1 MQLTEFIESK
11 LEYLQSK
18 PILTLT
24 IVMLFGLSLR
34 VYFTP
39 WHLPT
44 ESFDALSLMIEGV
57 EYSKGDFSSLSH
69 RFLWPMFLSI
79 FFLIFRFDSYFEYM
93 TLVRIISIVI
103 STLSIPVLYL
113 ISKQFV
119 GVKYAILAT
128 VFFAAEANLVENSIF
143 AITEPMFILL
153 GLLSF
158 YFIIQKNE
166 RYFPFAFV
174 FAGLAFDT
182 RINGI
187 VLILIL
193 IVLSIIKIKSHRTS
207 IKTLSIGFLLLFA
220 IVAPINLIYPI
231 LEGDRVLPY
240 VGDAAA
246 TISKGQEYYSTAQ
259 LSENPSSLDV
269 VQNAIKNEIM
279 NFFRVTIPYLII
291 LFPYGIFISLKNI
304 NYEKKILFSVIIFS
318 LIISIPQHTISN
330 EYRNL
335 FFMIPFL
342 CIFSAI
348 AFEKLIEKTELKNIF
363 LVLLI
368 LGLILISANF
378 LRERYDIDEEY
389 FIEKD
394 NFGKYV
400 ANNLDGNI
408 TGNIRLEI
416 VRNMI
421 NVKSTTYLFNEK
433 LSLFDPGFPIDS
445 VSELMNYCIQNKID
459 YLIIEQNKVEKH
471 FPVFHK
477 IEFNEDNL
485 PFLKEIYDTEK
496 SDYKKLKVKIF
507 KINYEE
513 YQDSL
518 N

>member
-174 FAGLAFDT
+174 FTGLAFDT

-193 IVLSIIKIKSHRTS
+193 IVLSIIKIKSNRTS

-220 IVAPINLIYPI
+220 IVAPINLIYKI
-231 LEGDRVLPY
+231 QEGDR
-240 VGDAAA
+240 
-246 TISKGQEYYSTAQ
+246 E
-259 LSENPSSLDV
+259 
-269 VQNAIKNEIM
+269 
-279 NFFRVTIPYLII
+279 
-291 LFPYGIFISLKNI
+291 
-304 NYEKKILFSVIIFS
+304 
-318 LIISIPQHTISN
+318 
-330 EYRNL
+330 
-335 FFMIPFL
+335 
-342 CIFSAI
+342 
-348 AFEKLIEKTELKNIF
+348 
-363 LVLLI
+363 
-368 LGLILISANF
+368 
-378 LRERYDIDEEY
+378 
-389 FIEKD
+389 
-394 NFGKYV
+394 
-400 ANNLDGNI
+400 
-408 TGNIRLEI
+408 
-416 VRNMI
+416 
-421 NVKSTTYLFNEK
+421 
-433 LSLFDPGFPIDS
+433 
-445 VSELMNYCIQNKID
+445 
-459 YLIIEQNKVEKH
+459 
-471 FPVFHK
+471 
-477 IEFNEDNL
+477 
-485 PFLKEIYDTEK
+485 
-496 SDYKKLKVKIF
+496 
-507 KINYEE
+507 
-513 YQDSL
+513 
-518 N
+518 

>member
-18 PILTLT
+18 PMLTLS
-24 IVMLFGLSLR
+24 IVMLLGLSLR

-44 ESFDALSLMIEGV
+44 ESFDAFGFMIEGV
-57 EYSKGDFSSLSH
+57 KYSKGDFSSLSH
-69 RFLWPMFLSI
+69 RFLWPMFLSV

-158 YFIIQKNE
+158 YFIVQKNE

-193 IVLSIIKIKSHRTS
+193 IVLSLIKIKNQRIS
-207 IKTLSIGFLLLFA
+207 IKTLSIGFLLLFV

-231 LEGDRVLPY
+231 LEGDKALPY
-240 VGDAAA
+240 VGNTIT
-246 TISKGQEYYSTAQ
+246 TISKGQEHYSTAQ

-269 VQNAIKNEIM
+269 IQNAIKNEIM
-279 NFFRVTIPYLII
+279 NFFRITVPYLII
-291 LFPYGIFISLKNI
+291 LFPYGMFISLKNI
-304 NYEKKILFSVIIFS
+304 NYEKKILFSVIVFS
-318 LIISIPQHTISN
+318 LIIAIPQHTISN

-335 FFMIPFL
+335 FFIIPFL

-348 AFEKLIEKTELKNIF
+348 TFEKLAKKIELKNIF

-368 LGLILISANF
+368 LGIILISANF
-378 LRERYDIDEEY
+378 LRERYDIDEKY

-400 ANNLDGNI
+400 ASNLEGNI

-416 VRNMI
+416 IRNMVD
-421 NVKSTTYLFNEK
+421 VKSTSYFFNER
-433 LSLFDPGFPIDS
+433 LSVFDPGIPIDS
-445 VSELMNYCIQNKID
+445 VSKLMDYCIQNKID
-459 YLIIEQNKVEKH
+459 YLIVEQNKIEKH

-485 PFLKEIYDTEK
+485 LFLEKIYDTEK
-496 SDYKKLKVKIF
+496 LDYKKLRVKIF
-507 KINYEE
+507 KINYEQ
-513 YQDSL
+513 YQ
-518 N
+518 NQ

>member
-1 MQLTEFIESK
+1 MQLAEFIESK
-11 LEYLQSK
+11 LEFVQSK
-18 PILTLT
+18 PILSLS
-24 IVMLFGLSLR
+24 IVMLFGLLLR

-44 ESFDALSLMIEGV
+44 ESFDAFIFMIEGV
-57 EYSKGDFSSLSH
+57 DYSKGDFSALSH
-69 RFLWPMFLSI
+69 RFLWPMFLSV

-119 GVKYAILAT
+119 GVKYALLAT

-143 AITEPMFILL
+143 GITEPIFILL

-158 YFIIQKNE
+158 YFMIQKNE

-193 IVLSIIKIKSHRTS
+193 IVLSIIKIKNQRTS
-207 IKTLSIGFLLLFA
+207 IKTLSIGFLLLFV

-231 LEGDRVLPY
+231 LEGNTALPY
-240 VGDAAA
+240 VSNTIT

-269 VQNAIKNEIM
+269 IQNSIKNVIM
-279 NFFRVTIPYLII
+279 NFFRMTIPYLII
-291 LFPYGIFISLKNI
+291 LFPYGIFVSLKNI
-304 NYEKKILFSVIIFS
+304 NYEKKILFSVIVFS
-318 LIISIPQHTISN
+318 LIIAIPQHTISN

-348 AFEKLIEKTELKNIF
+348 TFEKLTEKIEMKNIF

-378 LRERYDIDEEY
+378 LRERYDIDKEY

-400 ANNLDGNI
+400 ANNLEGSI

-416 VRNMI
+416 IRNM
-421 NVKSTTYLFNEK
+421 VDLKTTSYFFNER
-433 LSLFDPGFPIDS
+433 LSVFDPGIPIDS
-445 VSELMNYCIQNKID
+445 VSKLMDYCIQNKID
-459 YLIIEQNKVEKH
+459 YLVVEQNKIEKH
-471 FPVFHK
+471 FPIFNN
-477 IEFNEDNL
+477 IEFNENNL
-485 PFLKEIYDTEK
+485 PFLKKIYDTEK
-496 SDYKKLKVKIF
+496 SDYKKLRAKIF

-513 YQDSL
+513 YQNSL

>member
-1 MQLTEFIESK
+1 MQLSEFIESK

-18 PILTLT
+18 PILTLS

-44 ESFDALSLMIEGV
+44 ESFDAFIFMIEGV
-57 EYSKGDFSSLSH
+57 DYSKGDFSPLGH
-69 RFLWPMFLSI
+69 RFLWPMFLSV

-143 AITEPMFILL
+143 GITEPMFILF

-158 YFIIQKNE
+158 YFMIQKNE

-193 IVLSIIKIKSHRTS
+193 IVLSIIKIKNQRTS
-207 IKTLSIGFLLLFA
+207 IKTLSIGFLLLFI
-220 IVAPINLIYPI
+220 IVAPINLIYPV
-231 LEGDRVLPY
+231 LEGNRALPY
-240 VGDAAA
+240 VGDAIT
-246 TISKGQEYYSTAQ
+246 TISKGQEYYSTGQ
-259 LSENPSSLDV
+259 LDVNPSSLDV
-269 VQNAIKNEIM
+269 IQNSIKNKIM
-279 NFFRVTIPYLII
+279 NFFRMTIPYLII
-291 LFPYGIFISLKNI
+291 LFPYGMFISLKNI
-304 NYEKKILFSVIIFS
+304 NYEKKILFSVIVFS
-318 LIISIPQHTISN
+318 LIIAIPQHTISN

-348 AFEKLIEKTELKNIF
+348 TFEKLAEKIELKNIF

-368 LGLILISANF
+368 LGIILISTNF
-378 LRERYDIDEEY
+378 LRERYDIDEKY

-400 ANNLDGNI
+400 ASNLEGNI

-416 VRNMI
+416 IRNM
-421 NVKSTTYLFNEK
+421 VDLKTTSYFFNER
-433 LSLFDPGFPIDS
+433 LSVFDPGIPIDS
-445 VSELMNYCIQNKID
+445 VSKLMDYCIQNKID
-459 YLIIEQNKVEKH
+459 YLIVEQNKIEKH
-471 FPVFHK
+471 FPIFNN

-485 PFLKEIYDTEK
+485 PFLEKIYDTEK
-496 SDYKKLKVKIF
+496 LDYKKLRVKIF
-507 KINYEE
+507 KINYEQ
-513 YQDSL
+513 YQ
-518 N
+518 NQ